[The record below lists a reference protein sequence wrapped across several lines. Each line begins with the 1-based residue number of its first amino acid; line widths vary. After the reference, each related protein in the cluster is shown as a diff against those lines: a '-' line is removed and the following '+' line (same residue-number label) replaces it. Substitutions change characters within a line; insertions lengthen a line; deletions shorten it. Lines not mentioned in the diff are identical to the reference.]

1 MKGTDEFHI
10 AEYVVIAV
18 TVAIVSGAYLLVLP
32 RYFDDR
38 ETSCIVGVGVVAGAM
53 ARGTWARWFG
63 THRWP
68 RWWLTVTI
76 CASVVVAIVGL
87 SLYVIL
93 DRRDA
98 VSPDVGQVSHPATDK

>member
-18 TVAIVSGAYLLVLP
+18 TVAIVSGAYLFVLP